1 MGMPK
6 NDAARALFL
15 EILLDGLESETRDI
29 YLVLDDFHLVKEE
42 PIRKFLLFLIKQLPE
57 QFRLII
63 MSRSEVF
70 EGQEK
75 QELGRRLLE
84 IRKEDLCL
92 KKQQIFQYAKHC
104 SVALSEAQG

>member
-70 EGQEK
+70 EGQGKAGARTPAFRDPERGSVPEK
-75 QELGRRLLE
+75 TADLSVREALFRRF
-84 IRKEDLCL
+84 K
-92 KKQQIFQYAKHC
+92 
-104 SVALSEAQG
+104 